1 MFNGHDRRKCEVLS
15 AEADINSLQMHTFL
29 MAYKIN
35 VQLIR
40 VVFFF
45 DLIFAFMCAKRAPNT
60 KNTPEHRKTGRSFSD
75 ILNIYI
81 LKSSINVAR
90 NFELIF
96 QSFGLFIVL
105 CMFVTQKESNRRE
118 KKRMAAKKIVRLPN
132 HAVYKID

>member
-1 MFNGHDRRKCEVLS
+1 
-15 AEADINSLQMHTFL
+15 

-105 CMFVTQKESNRRE
+105 CMFVTQKESNRR
-118 KKRMAAKKIVRLPN
+118 KKTNGSKKNCSITEPRR
-132 HAVYKID
+132 I